1 LGGISSEPVAWLL
14 RESGVPFVVATGYS
28 EVGLP
33 PEFAS
38 MPRLAKPFAPEQLVA
53 LVGSVVG
60 D

>member
-1 LGGISSEPVAWLL
+1 VQEEPLDAAVVDGS
-14 RESGVPFVVATGYS
+14 ESGVPLVVAIGYS